1 MKDDLRNGAFALTAV
16 ILLSQ
21 GVTARAEQ
29 VPDGLVCHY
38 VSSYPGRQL
47 VLGFDG
53 SIRFLSPDEKEIQAK
68 DSTTKADIFRKTPT
82 SVTYKIVME
91 GRTDSFYVNRQ
102 TRRGTQT
109 LTYPDKPAKTF
120 PLSCDE

>member
-1 MKDDLRNGAFALTAV
+1 MKHGALALAAV
-16 ILLSQ
+16 LLFSQ
-21 GVTARAEQ
+21 GAAARAEP

-38 VSSYPGRQL
+38 VGSSPGRQL

-53 SIRFLSPDEKEIQAK
+53 SIRFLSPDEEEIQAQ
-68 DSTTKADIFRKTPT
+68 DATMKADIFRKTPT

-91 GRTDSFYVNRQ
+91 GRTDSFYVNRK